1 MPKADT
7 RKVREPNDRVIVHIY
22 FSEFKHE
29 SRAMRAIEAVLE
41 AGIADRVE
49 ALAYKTDETPAFE
62 QVTDKFAIRRFA
74 VDLRLPLPRI
84 IGRGISWLLWS
95 FLVIRSIYK
104 NPPLL
109 VHFHAVASLPAAAIA
124 KWLTGTKILY
134 NAHDLET
141 ERTGWGWTTRMF
153 SKALERSFI
162 GSIDGMVTVSD
173 HIADWYV
180 DNYRMRRPALV
191 RNIPVTKQSETG
203 FHANSP
209 SLRDALGIAPED
221 LLFIYI
227 GAIDINRGLG
237 ILVDAFA
244 QLPPNYHFATLGYG
258 DLVPFMEQAAAR
270 LPNVHHHAAVPSKQV
285 TSFIRDADVGI
296 CLIEDVSMNHRLT
309 LPNKLFE
316 TRHGGLAALVSDL
329 PAIADFID
337 TFGGGWKV
345 KPDVDS
351 VVACLRTID
360 RQAITNVMATAKPI
374 PTWDDDKAVLLEET
388 RRILGR
394 FQS

>member
-1 MPKADT
+1 MPKAESMSVSPQKE
-7 RKVREPNDRVIVHIY
+7 RLILHIY
-22 FSEFKHE
+22 FSEFRHE

-49 ALAYKTDETPAFE
+49 ALAYKGETTPAFE
-62 QVTDKFAIRRFA
+62 QVADQFTIRRYA
-74 VDLRLPLPRI
+74 VDVPIPLPRL
-84 IGRGISWLLWS
+84 IGRGIAWLIWT
-95 FLVIRSIYK
+95 FLVIRQIRK
-104 NPPLL
+104 CRPAL
-109 VHFHAVASLPAAAIA
+109 VHFHAVAALPGAAIG
-124 KWLTGTKILY
+124 KWLSGTKILY
-134 NAHDLET
+134 NSHDLET

-162 GSIDGMVTVSD
+162 SSIDGMVTVSD
-173 HIADWYV
+173 HIANWYV
-180 DNYRMRRPALV
+180 ENYRMRRPALV

-203 FHANSP
+203 FDANSP
-209 SLRDALGIAPED
+209 SLRSALGIAPED

-227 GAIDINRGLG
+227 GAIDVNRGLG

-244 QLPPNYHFATLGYG
+244 QMPPNYHFATLGYG

-360 RQAITNVMATAKPI
+360 HQAINDVMATAKPI
-374 PTWDDDKAVLLEET
+374 PTWDVDKAVLLAET
-388 RRILGR
+388 RRILGLL
-394 FQS
+394 QS